1 MPNKAVS
8 NTDLFMA
15 NQLMAGELMAN
26 EQEMRAFGARLLSV
40 CDHGGVITL
49 SGELGTGK
57 TTLVRGALQSQGIVS
72 GVRSPTYTL
81 IEYYPLQRFAVA
93 HFDLYRLG
101 DAEEL
106 EYLGYRDYLNPETL
120 CLIEWPQRAAGYL
133 SAVDLSIELDYDDAG
148 RRLKLVAG
156 SDWGAELI
164 ARLNEVESG

>member
-1 MPNKAVS
+1 MPNKALS
-8 NTDLFMA
+8 NTVL
-15 NQLMAGELMAN
+15 LISN
-26 EQEMRAFGARLLSV
+26 EQEMRAFGARLLAA

-81 IEYYPLQRFAVA
+81 VEYYPLERFAVA

-133 SAVDLSIELDYDDAG
+133 NAVDLAIELDYDDAG
-148 RRLKLVAG
+148 RRLKLFAG

-164 ARLNEVESG
+164 AGLNVVESR